1 MEPKVKWERNDMGFF
16 KSRNRNLNIVV
27 RLHLTNYRHL
37 VLSWEM
43 FSGHLLAVKL
53 KIKVFDRHA

>member
-1 MEPKVKWERNDMGFF
+1 MKWERNDMGFF